1 MTTQVELFPDLSGL
15 KTKTPMPEA
24 LHLFPDWSKQE
35 VETPLVRPEDIQP
48 RKKFY
53 NSLWLLFGRRGD
65 GKSLLMTA
73 VAKMMQRRYK
83 DKGFHN
89 RQIWAN
95 YDCRF
100 ADRADPFLLDWLMRE
115 PWLAMN
121 KLILIDEIADH
132 LPSVRETSREN
143 RDFANFVRSIRK
155 TGSEM
160 IMATQMPQEVSRK
173 LLRQIDI
180 FVRCRP
186 LMAGRVVR
194 AGVHDFWGSM
204 TGNFR
209 QREWPPKDEDEDSHF
224 FVLNTNTCFGDYDT
238 YEMQA
243 AGYRENREEML
254 KAQGWDISTGEDEP
268 KDETPIIDITDAEMN
283 NLITSSVL
291 DRYKDGYI
299 FDVSK
304 EIYRIKGLDE
314 NIRSTSDFVKKLKAE
329 GFNVMSQHGKTLAEW
344 TK

>member
-1 MTTQVELFPDLSGL
+1 MTELALFPDLDEGQSSNAIQEPVNL
-15 KTKTPMPEA
+15 V
-24 LHLFPDWSKQE
+24 PDWSSQE
-35 VETPLVRPEDIQP
+35 VENPLVMPEDIQP

-73 VAKMMQRRYK
+73 VAKMMQRRYR
-83 DKGFHN
+83 DKGFYD

-95 YDCRF
+95 YDCKF
-100 ADRADPFLLDWLMRE
+100 ADRADPFLLDWLMHE

-143 RDFANFVRSIRK
+143 RDFANFVRQIRK

-194 AGVHDFWGSM
+194 AGVHDFWGGTS
-204 TGNFR
+204 GNFR
-209 QREWPPKDEDEDSHF
+209 QREWPPRDEDEDSYF
-224 FVLNTNTCFGDYDT
+224 YVLNTNTCFGDYDT

-243 AGYRENREEML
+243 AGYRDNREEML
-254 KAQGWDISTGEDEP
+254 KALGWNFETGEDEP
-268 KDETPIIDITDAEMN
+268 KEEAPIIDITDGEMGK
-283 NLITSSVL
+283 LIGSSVL

-304 EIYRIKGLDE
+304 ELWRIKGLDDD
-314 NIRSTSDFVKKLKAE
+314 IRSTTEFVKRLRAE
-329 GFNVMSQHGKTLAEW
+329 GFNVMQQHGKTLAEW
-344 TK
+344 KK